1 MKKLSEKE
9 MRVVDGGRWK
19 CKQCNAK
26 DVYKRQAFMLLS
38 IFKPKSV
45 IGEPSF
51 LPEWLFTIF
60 ITEWS
65 KLEKL

>member
-26 DVYKRQAFMLLS
+26 FWTYVGGSYHE
-38 IFKPKSV
+38 ICTGHFKGLK
-45 IGEPSF
+45 
-51 LPEWLFTIF
+51 WC
-60 ITEWS
+60 W
-65 KLEKL
+65 